1 MAVAGLERTEI
12 VKGSTHL
19 DCSVE
24 TLKEHT
30 SIYEGGDRDQLM
42 GPNTASVRHIWR
54 ERKRICTCER
64 DPDRLVRKVHR
75 LKVGSRITGPE
86 TPRKMWH
93 SFESIER
100 RL

>member
-42 GPNTASVRHIWR
+42 AQHCVR
-54 ERKRICTCER
+54 EAYMEGEKA
-64 DPDRLVRKVHR
+64 DLY
-75 LKVGSRITGPE
+75 
-86 TPRKMWH
+86 M
-93 SFESIER
+93 
-100 RL
+100 